1 MGKFELW
8 GGKDDE
14 VFVITAGQLR
24 DLAVGHALYGQ
35 RDFEAERYEDV
46 EYGDGRCDVCAN
58 EYYRLRRLHDV
69 TAGHLAKARAK
80 LYCLRLDKEYAQAE
94 LRLWRGSERRGH
106 ETPDHYAG
114 DGLVTCARAMES
126 ASAQPSVRR
135 RTEDEG
141 WWWRCAFKYVWRMWS
156 KDDPVRDAN
165 KAIDSLE
172 RMVELIEA
180 EEGADER

>member
-14 VFVITAGQLR
+14 VFVITRGQLR

-35 RDFEAERYEDV
+35 RDFEAERYEDA

-69 TAGHLAKARAK
+69 TAGHLVKARAE
-80 LYCLRLDKEYAQAE
+80 LADLRLDNALMERA
-94 LRLWRGSERRGH
+94 LDRWRGLDSLVSDV
-106 ETPDHYAG
+106 PAHYAG

-126 ASAQPSVRR
+126 ASAQPSVRG

-141 WWWRCAFKYVWRMWS
+141 WWWRCAFKYLWRMWG
-156 KDDPVRDAN
+156 KDSPRGDAE
-165 KAIDSLE
+165 KAIDCLIRILE
-172 RMVELIEA
+172 LLD
-180 EEGADER
+180 GDADER